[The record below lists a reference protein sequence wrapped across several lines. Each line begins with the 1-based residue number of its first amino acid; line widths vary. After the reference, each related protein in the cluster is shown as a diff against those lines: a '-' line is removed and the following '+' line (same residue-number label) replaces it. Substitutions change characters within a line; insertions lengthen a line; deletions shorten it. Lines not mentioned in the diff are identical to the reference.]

1 MSDLDEL
8 GDAGGVVILQCPLPS
23 IEHIAFQISQR
34 IVEAS
39 GSDRAQP
46 HRQRGKPIGV
56 ILEHRGLFSEPEPV
70 SRHFDTRLSLAR
82 EPRGFDGTM
91 VAFQGNATTLPRFGE
106 ACPGT
111 RLRFRP
117 SWPH

>member
-1 MSDLDEL
+1 
-8 GDAGGVVILQCPLPS
+8 
-23 IEHIAFQISQR
+23 
-34 IVEAS
+34 
-39 GSDRAQP
+39 
-46 HRQRGKPIGV
+46 
-56 ILEHRGLFSEPEPV
+56 
-70 SRHFDTRLSLAR
+70 
-82 EPRGFDGTM
+82 M